1 MNCPVCNRQLAPTL
15 SICLTCGTMMN
26 DSAREELISNGNLRS
41 RHSGYLAEQM
51 LMPEVELATITAA
64 VSVIS
69 EPPRPVLPQKPQARP
84 VRTETM
90 EFESKKTSQT
100 LKDFQNKNA
109 SMPDWRIQLQNS
121 VRQRKNPDEAKQNDG
136 ITAIKK
142 KTVTSGANALKA
154 EFIEE
159 TIEIKHEDPRVANA
173 LKRIEES
180 RRTFLKSKET
190 KTKAAA
196 PRSAKPNY
204 PFNVV
209 QRSSNSAQRST
220 TPPTPERPVENRTER
235 SAESKPR
242 RVSSLRIEKKG
253 FDTNKLPKIPEPVEI
268 VSSFEKP
275 QLIESA
281 NISEAKIY
289 LDSEPKL
296 DEATMKEL
304 DDLHFSMHAEAN
316 SASDNEESDD
326 LATVSMRFGA
336 GVFDVIIAG
345 FAALILLSPLAFSSQ
360 GMFTFGGF
368 LAFVGVFS
376 LVMFLYSTATLSRF
390 GRTLGMKLF
399 GIELIDV
406 AENVYP
412 TLQQSAV
419 NSSVYLA
426 SMLFAGIGF
435 APMIVNREKR
445 ALHDLISGTIVVR
458 EL

>member
-51 LMPEVELATITAA
+51 LMPEVELATIAA
-64 VSVIS
+64 AIAVIS
-69 EPPRPVLPQKPQARP
+69 EPSRPVLSQKPQARS

-121 VRQRKNPDEAKQNDG
+121 VRQRKNAGDDAVRGDG
-136 ITAIKK
+136 ITEIKK
-142 KTVTSGANALKA
+142 KTITSGANALKA

-159 TIEIKHEDPRVANA
+159 TIEIEHEDPRVANA

-180 RRTFLKSKET
+180 RRTFLRSQEEKSNPP
-190 KTKAAA
+190 A
-196 PRSAKPNY
+196 PRPARPNY

-209 QRSSNSAQRST
+209 QRSNAAPQ
-220 TPPTPERPVENRTER
+220 PARPVENKTEPA
-235 SAESKPR
+235 AEAKPK
-242 RVSSLRIEKKG
+242 RVTSLRIEKKS
-253 FDTNKLPKIPEPVEI
+253 FDTNKLPKIPKPADI
-268 VSSFEKP
+268 VSGFEKP

-289 LDSEPKL
+289 LRSEPKI
-296 DEATMKEL
+296 DEAVMKEL
-304 DDLHFSMHAEAN
+304 DDLHFTMQADADAALEK
-316 SASDNEESDD
+316 EETDD

-336 GVFDVIIAG
+336 GFFDVIIAG
-345 FAALILLSPLAFSSQ
+345 FAGLILLSPLAFTAQSW
-360 GMFTFGGF
+360 FTFGGI
-368 LAFVGVFS
+368 LAFIGAFC
-376 LVMFLYSTATLSRF
+376 LMMFLYATASLARF
-390 GRTLGMKLF
+390 GRTIGMKLF

-406 AENVYP
+406 EDNVYP
-412 TLQQSAV
+412 TLPQSAL
-419 NSSVYLA
+419 NSAVYLA
-426 SMLFAGIGF
+426 SMLLAGIGF